1 VSSDTF
7 IGGVRAAH
15 KVITT
20 KVSRLKSVY
29 DELKKIA
36 GDDPRYRATYD
47 EIAKQVSLLT
57 ALGGEIAELST
68 KGPDDTPLAPLPEAP
83 PAA

>member
-1 VSSDTF
+1 MSSDTF

-20 KVSRLKSVY
+20 KVSHLKSVY

-47 EIAKQVSLLT
+47 EIAKQIGLLT
-57 ALGGEIAELST
+57 VVGGDIANLAT
-68 KGPDDTPLAPLPEAP
+68 KDTDVPPPPPLPEAP